1 VRQFLSLRF
10 WLTALALVGV
20 AGALVL
26 VFRNQ
31 SPPPGLPAAV
41 GDVSATHRVDLVAV
55 VSKGTAAPGF
65 DVADGAASAD
75 LALLLDANRTM
86 VIKAGTPGESTC
98 STLEQ
103 PEQCVVAVTLLGD
116 AVLWFALVPGTAGA
130 SIALPA
136 VTSLPEAGW
145 AQLANHWIVR
155 RASTVDRNCAKDTSS
170 LTDFIH
176 QFGKRATSTFNL
188 ETQKITKVVCTNDG
202 VPTTDSIAPVDTTP
216 AVPGSGVVGT
226 DLGTNEGDTTP

>member
-1 VRQFLSLRF
+1 MRQFLSLRF
-10 WLTALALVGV
+10 WLTVLALVAV

-31 SPPPGLPAAV
+31 SPPPGLPTAGSEVA
-41 GDVSATHRVDLVAV
+41 ATHRVDLVAV
-55 VSKGTAAPGF
+55 VAKATPAPGF

-86 VIKAGTPGESTC
+86 VVKAGTPGESTC
-98 STLEQ
+98 TALDQ
-103 PEQCVVAVTLLGD
+103 PEQCVVAATLLGD

-130 SIALPA
+130 TVSLPA
-136 VTSLPEAGW
+136 VVSLPEAGW
-145 AQLANHWIVR
+145 AQLANRWLVR
-155 RASTVDRNCAKDTSS
+155 RASVVERNCPTDTVS
-170 LTDFIH
+170 LTEFVH

-188 ETQKITKVVCTNDG
+188 GAQKITKVVCTNGG
-202 VPTTDSIAPVDTTP
+202 VPTTDSVAPAETTIV
-216 AVPGSGVVGT
+216 VPGTGVVGT

>member
-10 WLTALALVGV
+10 WLTVLALVAV
-20 AGALVL
+20 TGALVL

-31 SPPPGLPAAV
+31 SPPPGLPTSGA
-41 GDVSATHRVDLVAV
+41 DVAATHRVDLVAV
-55 VSKGTAAPGF
+55 VAKATPAAGF
-65 DVADGAASAD
+65 DLTDGAASAD

-86 VIKAGTPGESTC
+86 VVKAGTPGESTC
-98 STLEQ
+98 SSLDQ
-103 PEQCVVAVTLLGD
+103 PERCVVVATLLGD

-130 SIALPA
+130 SVSLPGVVA
-136 VTSLPEAGW
+136 LPEAGW
-145 AQLANHWIVR
+145 AQLANRWLVR
-155 RASTVDRNCAKDTSS
+155 RASVVERNCAKDTVS

-188 ETQKITKVVCTNDG
+188 ETQKLTKVACTNDG
-202 VPTTDSIAPVDTTP
+202 VPTTDSIAPTDTTLV
-216 AVPGSGVVGT
+216 VPGTGVVGT

>member
-10 WLTALALVGV
+10 WLTVLALVAV

-31 SPPPGLPAAV
+31 SPPPGLPTSGA
-41 GDVSATHRVDLVAV
+41 DVATTHRVDLVAV
-55 VSKGTAAPGF
+55 VAKATPAAGF
-65 DVADGAASAD
+65 DLTDGAASAD

-86 VIKAGTPGESTC
+86 VVKAGTPGESTC
-98 STLEQ
+98 SSLDQ
-103 PEQCVVAVTLLGD
+103 PERCVVVATLLGD

-130 SIALPA
+130 SVSLPGVVA
-136 VTSLPEAGW
+136 LPEAGW
-145 AQLANHWIVR
+145 AQLANRWLVR
-155 RASTVDRNCAKDTSS
+155 RASVVERNCAKDTVS

-188 ETQKITKVVCTNDG
+188 ETQKLTKVACTNDG
-202 VPTTDSIAPVDTTP
+202 VLTTDSVAPTDTTLV
-216 AVPGSGVVGT
+216 VPGTGVVGT